1 MRSLDEVLADEAAAR
16 DDAWSR
22 LRSQWDPGVPDA
34 ALAELV
40 LDDPAEHVWRLVDA
54 ALDRSVCRQCGAVLG
69 SGERGC
75 PSCDYADGI
84 RFLGREPDRPGV
96 PPGNEHAI
104 RVSVTV
110 VRNPH
115 RWPAEAAAGNR
126 LYLPLFAAGD
136 MPTKTQRY
144 LLLGAL
150 RAGRASE
157 LVGLPSFA
165 AMAERAAAGS

>member
-1 MRSLDEVLADEAAAR
+1 MRTLDEVLAGEAAAR
-16 DDAWSR
+16 DEAWSR
-22 LRSQWDPGVPDA
+22 LRSEWGPDIPDA

-40 LDDPAEHVWRLVDA
+40 LADPAEHVWRIVDA
-54 ALDRSVCRQCGAVLG
+54 ALDRTRCPRCGAVLG

-75 PSCDYADGI
+75 GPCDQADGA
-84 RFLGREPDRPGV
+84 RFLGQEPDRPAV
-96 PPGNEHAI
+96 PPGNEHAV

-115 RWPAEAAAGNR
+115 RWPAEAVAANR

-136 MPTKTQRY
+136 MPTRAERY
-144 LLLGAL
+144 ALLAAL

-157 LVGLPSFA
+157 LAGAPSFA
-165 AMAERAAAGS
+165 EMAARARSS